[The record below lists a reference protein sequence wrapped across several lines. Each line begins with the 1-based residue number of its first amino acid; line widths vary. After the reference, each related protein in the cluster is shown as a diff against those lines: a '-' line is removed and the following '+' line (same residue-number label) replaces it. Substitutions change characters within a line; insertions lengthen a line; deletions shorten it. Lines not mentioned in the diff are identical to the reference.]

1 MGELVRLQ
9 RYLAS
14 AGVAA
19 RRKAEELITAGRVT
33 VNGVVVTELGTKVDP
48 DTAEV
53 TVDGE
58 GVMAHDKFYVLLN
71 KPKAC
76 ITAVTDDRGRPTVM
90 DYLPNVP
97 VPVKPVG
104 RLDFYSEGV
113 LLLTNDGEMAAKL
126 LAPASH
132 VAKTYHVKVHG
143 QLSNDEVK
151 RLREGI
157 TLDDGTETMPAEIEV
172 LPGESKHTW
181 LAITIHEGKHR
192 QIHRMI
198 EALGYAVDKLQRVA
212 FANLTFHNLRVGDAR
227 ELSQMELNQLRD
239 LVGLDH
245 SPVARGRWRS
255 DREDTD
261 IPRRARAKA
270 REEAEAEAAENE
282 ENRLRNE
289 AARAAAGGDAWDG
302 EGDADRDPEGA
313 DERFISADDDD
324 QRGAPLPH
332 VEAPAPKPRGKGKP
346 YESRAVGRRDPDDPR
361 APRGGFRSDARGD
374 DSRGAGRG
382 GSSSDAGAGSR
393 GAAAGDR
400 AGSGGASRGGFGSE
414 SRGGDSRGADRGGF
428 RSDAGSGERADSR
441 GAGRGGFRSDA
452 GPGVSGAGRG
462 GFRSDAG
469 PGSRGAGAGDRG
481 GDSRG
486 GDSRGEG
493 RGGARALPP
502 GQREVR
508 QYAARPG
515 LRRDDAPR
523 SSPSGDDAGRGARTD
538 SPGARSDGPRGART
552 DGPRGARTDGPRT
565 YSSRSDGP
573 RGARADGPR
582 GARAD
587 GPRSY
592 SSRSDGPRGARAD
605 GPRGAR
611 ADGPR
616 APRADGPR
624 GGGRA
629 FGSRSD
635 SAPRGD
641 GPRGARADGP
651 RGGGRTFGARSDSAP
666 HGDGPRGA
674 RADGPRGA
682 RADGPRGARGDGPR
696 GARSDGP
703 RGGGRTFGS
712 RSDSAP
718 RGARGDGPRGAE
730 PARDKGRWRDRESG
744 PRSRDEAAFGTQEPD
759 QKPRGRGARAPGP
772 GGARGQ
778 GRSFGKKSDKRR

>member
-33 VNGVVVTELGTKVDP
+33 VNGVVVTTLGTKVDP

-90 DYLPNVP
+90 DYLLNVP

-113 LLLTNDGEMAAKL
+113 LLLTNDGELAAKL

-143 QLSNDEVK
+143 QLSNDQVK
-151 RLREGI
+151 QLREGI

-227 ELSQMELNQLRD
+227 ELQQMELNQLRD

-245 SPVARGRWRS
+245 SSVARGRWRS
-255 DREDTD
+255 EREETD

-270 REEAEAEAAENE
+270 RDEAEAEAIENE
-282 ENRLRNE
+282 ENRLRNA

-302 EGDADRDPEGA
+302 EGDPDADPEGDAKA
-313 DERFISADDDD
+313 DERFLGDDDDD

-332 VEAPAPKPRGKGKP
+332 VAPAAPPPRPRGKGKP

-361 APRGGFRSDARGD
+361 AARGGPRDRDERPAPRGSSDHGAPRTGGGFRG
-374 DSRGAGRG
+374 GAGGAER
-382 GSSSDAGAGSR
+382 GSST
-393 GAAAGDR
+393 R
-400 AGSGGASRGGFGSE
+400 ADGGGF
-414 SRGGDSRGADRGGF
+414 RGNAGGADRGGPRSSA
-428 RSDAGSGERADSR
+428 RSD
-441 GAGRGGFRSDA
+441 GGFRGNAGASDR
-452 GPGVSGAGRG
+452 GPRGASARSDGGSSARSGGG
-462 GFRSDAG
+462 GFRGNAG
-469 PGSRGAGAGDRG
+469 GADRG
-481 GDSRG
+481 GPRS
-486 GDSRGEG
+486 SARGEG
-493 RGGARALPP
+493 GFRGNAGGSDRGTARGASRALPS

-508 QYAARPG
+508 QYSARPG
-515 LRRDDAPR
+515 VRRDDAAGSAAAPR
-523 SSPSGDDAGRGARTD
+523 G
-538 SPGARSDGPRGART
+538 RSDGPPTGARSY
-552 DGPRGARTDGPRT
+552 AAA
-565 YSSRSDGP
+565 SDGP
-573 RGARADGPR
+573 RRGTRNDGDAPRTGARSYAAPTESPRREPR
-582 GARAD
+582 GD
-587 GPRSY
+587 G
-592 SSRSDGPRGARAD
+592 DA
-605 GPRGAR
+605 
-611 ADGPR
+611 
-616 APRADGPR
+616 PR
-624 GGGRA
+624 GGGRTFA
-629 FGSRSD
+629 PRGGAGAGAGRSFKPRD
-635 SAPRGD
+635 GGDGPRRSPRGDGDARRGGGRTFAPRGD
-641 GPRGARADGP
+641 GPRTRGGGDAPRGDGRTFAP
-651 RGGGRTFGARSDSAP
+651 RGGAGAGRTFKPREGAAA
-666 HGDGPRGA
+666 GA
-674 RADGPRGA
+674 A
-682 RADGPRGARGDGPR
+682 
-696 GARSDGP
+696 
-703 RGGGRTFGS
+703 
-712 RSDSAP
+712 
-718 RGARGDGPRGAE
+718 
-730 PARDKGRWRDRESG
+730 PARDKGRWRDRDSG
-744 PRSRDEAAFGTQEPD
+744 PRSRDEAEFGVQAAD